1 MRRIARAVRTQ
12 LQLSLEIVRVYPH
25 PVEQVRR
32 QAIEALADLLM
43 EALGTE
49 TSGPT
54 HKKEVGDELEDYS

>member
-1 MRRIARAVRTQ
+1 MTRIARVVRTQ

-25 PVEQVRR
+25 PAEQVRR

-49 TSGPT
+49 ASGPT
-54 HKKEVGDELEDYS
+54 HEKELGDELEDYS